1 MNDIICNFAEKNIA
15 MANAELIDLLE
26 ELTSFPVETEWIEFK
41 MDKGSV
47 SDEQIGE
54 YISAMSNGATIANK
68 PFGYMVWGVEDETH
82 VVKGTN
88 FTFVHAKHGGN
99 QDLELFL
106 RLYLSPK
113 INFEIF
119 EFDEQN
125 KHIVLLRIPATKGEP
140 VHFQNIPYIRVGSNK
155 TDLRKFPDLM
165 RIIYNSQEDWSAKII
180 TSASL
185 SDLDPEAIAV
195 ARIKYKELNSN
206 KSYYTQIDQW
216 DDVQFLDKAK
226 ITINGKITR
235 TAILLLGKEEAT
247 HYLLPSVAEITWK
260 LDTEEKTYEHFATP
274 FLLNTTKVMQR
285 IRNIKH
291 KFFPDNELLATTVD
305 KYDTRSILEAV
316 HNCIAHQDYGLNS
329 RILVTEQIDKLIFT
343 NAGSF
348 FEGKP
353 DDYSFGDKTP
363 EKYRNQ
369 WLASAM
375 VNLGMIDRLGYGI
388 HSLCLSQMK
397 RFFPMPDYD
406 LSQQNKVVLKIYGQ
420 EIDGN
425 YSKTLIQR
433 NDLTLTEAILL
444 DRVQKNLEITE
455 HAANELRKKKLIEGR
470 KPNYYVNAKI
480 ANITDKKAEY
490 SKNKGMNKQYYL
502 DFILQAISQHGSMN
516 RKDIDN
522 LLWNKLPEII
532 NDNQKKNMIKNLISE
547 LRTADKIMNNGTK
560 KDPIWILEKEK

>member
-1 MNDIICNFAEKNIA
+1 MMTIETETNT
-15 MANAELIDLLE
+15 ELIDLLD
-26 ELTSFPVETEWIEFK
+26 ELTSFPAETEWIEFK
-41 MDKGSV
+41 MGKGSIT
-47 SDEQIGE
+47 DEQIGE

-68 PFGYMVWGVEDETH
+68 PYGYLVWGVEDKTH
-82 VVKGTN
+82 VIKGTN

-106 RLYLSPK
+106 RINTEPK

-119 EFDEQN
+119 EFDYQN
-125 KHIVLLRIPATKGEP
+125 KPVVLLRIPAAKCEP
-140 VHFQNIPYIRVGSNK
+140 VNFQHRPYIRIGSNK

-165 RIIYNSQEDWSAKII
+165 RIIYNSQEDWSAKVIAN
-180 TSASL
+180 ASL

-195 ARIKYKELNSN
+195 ARIKYKELNTS
-206 KSYYTQIDQW
+206 KSFYAQIDKW
-216 DDVQFLDKAK
+216 DDLQFLDKVK

-235 TAILLLGKEEAT
+235 TAILLLGKEEST
-247 HYLLPSVAEITWK
+247 HYLLPSVAEMTWK
-260 LDTEEKTYEHFATP
+260 LDMEEKAYEHFSTP
-274 FLLNTTKVMQR
+274 FLLTTTKVMQR

-305 KYDTRSILEAV
+305 KYDTRGILEAL
-316 HNCIAHQDYGLNS
+316 HNCIAHQDYSLNS
-329 RILVTEQIDKLIFT
+329 RIIVTEQIDKIIFL
-343 NAGSF
+343 NAGNF

-369 WLASAM
+369 WLATAM
-375 VNLGMIDRLGYGI
+375 VNLGMIDRLGFGI
-388 HSLCLSQMK
+388 HSLCVSQMK

-406 LSQQNKVVLKIYGQ
+406 LSQHNKVILRIYGQ
-420 EIDGN
+420 SIDEN

-433 NDLTLTEAILL
+433 GDLSLQEVMLL
-444 DRVQKNLEITE
+444 DRVQKQLEITD
-455 HAANELRKKKLIEGR
+455 HAASELRKKRLIEGR
-470 KPNYYVNAKI
+470 KPNFFVGAQI
-480 ANITDKKAEY
+480 SQTTGQKAEY
-490 SKNKGMNKQYYL
+490 SRNKGLDKQYYL

-532 NDNQKKNMIKNLISE
+532 NDKQKKNMITNLISE
-547 LRTADKIMNNGTK
+547 LRINDKIVNAGTDK
-560 KDPIWILEKEK
+560 NSVWILKI